1 MLEREI
7 ILKELNEISPLV
19 AQVPRVNV
27 FSVQEGYFSGIQEEL
42 KARIAADGF
51 YASQNAFTVPE
62 GYFDNLAISVLQKIK
77 GEEMSAFAEIAAL
90 SPVIAGIG
98 NKNIFIVPDGY
109 FDQSIV
115 PVVKEPAKLIKMSRM
130 RSVFKYGIAAV
141 ITGLLGISVINVV
154 NQEHSTVKA
163 ASTEQISGVVADA
176 DQIIKNGTFNNEL
189 NSVSDQEIEQYLK
202 QSGQDVNAAVI
213 ASAASDDA
221 ASLPEAADYLLD
233 ENALDD
239 YLNKNN
245 LKN

>member
-1 MLEREI
+1 MSEREI
-7 ILKELNEISPLV
+7 ILNELNEISPVV

-27 FSVQEGYFSGIQEEL
+27 FSVDKEYFSGIEEEL
-42 KARIAADGF
+42 KARIAADSF

-62 GYFDNLAISVLQKIK
+62 GYFDNLAANVLQKIK
-77 GEEMSAFAEIAAL
+77 EEEQPALSEIAAL

-98 NKNIFIVPDGY
+98 NRNIFTVPEGY
-109 FDQSIV
+109 FEQNVV
-115 PVVKEPAKLIKMSRM
+115 PLTKEPAKVVKMSSM
-130 RSVFKYGIAAV
+130 RSVFKYGMAAV

-154 NQEHSTVKA
+154 NQEHGVTPA
-163 ASTEQISGVVADA
+163 TSTEQISSVVADA
-176 DQIIKNGTFNNEL
+176 NQIIKNGTFDNEL
-189 NSVSDQEIEQYLK
+189 NSISDQEIEQYLK
-202 QSGQDVNAAVI
+202 QNGQDVNAAVV

-221 ASLPEAADYLLD
+221 ESLPEAADYLLD

>member
-1 MLEREI
+1 MSEREI
-7 ILKELNEISPLV
+7 ILNELNEISPVV

-27 FSVQEGYFSGIQEEL
+27 FSVDEGYFSGVEEEL
-42 KARIAADGF
+42 KARIAADSF

-62 GYFDNLAISVLQKIK
+62 GYFDNLAASVLQKIK
-77 GEEMSAFAEIAAL
+77 GEEQPASEIAAL

-98 NKNIFIVPDGY
+98 NNNIFTVPEGY
-109 FDQSIV
+109 FEQSIA
-115 PVVKEPAKLIKMSRM
+115 PLAKEPAKVVRMSKM

-154 NQEHSTVKA
+154 NQEHGTTPA
-163 ASTEQISGVVADA
+163 TSTEQISSMVADA
-176 DQIIKNGTFNNEL
+176 NQIIKNGTFNNEL
-189 NSVSDQEIEQYLK
+189 NSISDQEIEQYLK
-202 QSGQDVNAAVI
+202 QNGQDVNAAVV

-221 ASLPEAADYLLD
+221 ESLPEAADYLLD